1 MFLYPLESKS
11 WHAFWP
17 VFIPVLW
24 FEQWKGSLKRDKTH
38 MERSCSPSYIC
49 WGQRFRSWG
58 QGAAATNAGPAFFF
72 YSFLK
77 LQMDLSYLAINSCK
91 LPYIHNWGHFPP
103 CERQE
108 RLPLTVLIINWVLTF
123 LSSPILGPPELE
135 VYMTQGA
142 PLLSLPDHSGSWNS
156 EEAHG
161 VLGRVHITL

>member
-1 MFLYPLESKS
+1 MHFGQCLFLSCGLNSEKAASKGTKPT
-11 WHAFWP
+11 W
-17 VFIPVLW
+17 V
-24 FEQWKGSLKRDKTH
+24 
-38 MERSCSPSYIC
+38 ERSCSPSYIC

-156 EEAHG
+156 EEVHG